1 MTTDFVIPELS
12 SVNIKTSPDDPYSF
26 FIKERYEGIYEWQQ
40 QVDPEA
46 FAEFDKYARDVY
58 YFLYDI
64 DKDGTDEL
72 IMGDWKKTT
81 LDVEDPNPPKKILI
95 SSIYTIKNGE
105 VVEINTQPWFRPDYI
120 WDRVLLTN
128 GLIRTSFGNEK
139 NPSYI
144 FLGFKDG
151 EAVLNCAIY
160 YYKSND
166 GYVQQFADINTSI
179 DITKEEF
186 ERLRDEANGDA
197 EVVEINWKRIDE
209 YGK

>member
-1 MTTDFVIPELS
+1 M
-12 SVNIKTSPDDPYSF
+12 
-26 FIKERYEGIYEWQQ
+26 
-40 QVDPEA
+40 
-46 FAEFDKYARDVY
+46 
-58 YFLYDI
+58 
-64 DKDGTDEL
+64 
-72 IMGDWKKTT
+72 
-81 LDVEDPNPPKKILI
+81 
-95 SSIYTIKNGE
+95 
-105 VVEINTQPWFRPDYI
+105 EINTYPWLPDDYI

-128 GLIRTSFGNEK
+128 GLIRTSFGYEEYPN
-139 NPSYI
+139 YY